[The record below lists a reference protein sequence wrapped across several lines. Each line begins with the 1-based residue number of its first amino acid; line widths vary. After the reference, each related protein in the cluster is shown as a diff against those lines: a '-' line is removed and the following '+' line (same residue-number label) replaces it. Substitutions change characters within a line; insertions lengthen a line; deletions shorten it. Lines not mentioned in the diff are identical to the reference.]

1 MSPISMRPAEFR
13 PVAPVRE
20 FPKRTKDNFPALP
33 LTNEKR
39 NFPAVV
45 SQAADSDESRTERR
59 TERASIPA
67 RTAHPR
73 TDSGQEVCRTP
84 GNGRSRQSPQ
94 RQSTRNRAKAAK
106 DGVRPRLSEQS
117 EGAGTYLYALA
128 RSGPAHTKQSVR
140 RQEAKSGI
148 PNRKTGTT
156 STFQ

>member
-13 PVAPVRE
+13 ALAPVRAFTKRSKE
-20 FPKRTKDNFPALP
+20 NLPEVARTKQ
-33 LTNEKR
+33 KR

-59 TERASIPA
+59 TEKASIPA

-73 TDSGQEVCRTP
+73 TDFGQEVCRTP

-94 RQSTRNRAKAAK
+94 RQSTRNGAKAAK
-106 DGVRPRLSEQS
+106 DGVRPRFSEQS
-117 EGAGTYLYALA
+117 EEAGTYLYALA
-128 RSGPAHTKQSVR
+128 RSGPAHTRQSVR

>member
-1 MSPISMRPAEFR
+1 MSPISMRPEFR
-13 PVAPVRE
+13 RVAPVRE

-33 LTNEKR
+33 RTNEKR

-59 TERASIPA
+59 TEKASIPA

-73 TDSGQEVCRTP
+73 TDFGQEVCRTP
-84 GNGRSRQSPQ
+84 GNGRQSPQ
-94 RQSTRNRAKAAK
+94 RQSTRNGAKAAK
-106 DGVRPRLSEQS
+106 DGVRPRFSEQS

-128 RSGPAHTKQSVR
+128 RSGPAHTRQSVR

>member
-1 MSPISMRPAEFR
+1 MSPNRRDRPSFGRSRLFGNFRNGRKIISPR
-13 PVAPVRE
+13 
-20 FPKRTKDNFPALP
+20 FPGRTKSG
-33 LTNEKR
+33 T
-39 NFPAVV
+39 FPAVV

-59 TERASIPA
+59 TEKASIPA

-73 TDSGQEVCRTP
+73 TDFGQEVCRTP

-94 RQSTRNRAKAAK
+94 RQSTRNGAKAAK
-106 DGVRPRLSEQS
+106 DGVHPRFSEQS
-117 EGAGTYLYALA
+117 EGAGTHLYALA
-128 RSGPAHTKQSVR
+128 RSGPAHTRQSVR